1 MVSITEYLD
10 NIKDP
15 QRKQDCLLLVDMMKR
30 ISNSSPVIW
39 RNSIVGFGSY
49 HYAYESGTE
58 GDWLIT
64 GFSSRAQN
72 ISIYIIAG
80 FDQYEALLSKLGK
93 HKTGKSCLYI
103 KSLANVDIDILET
116 LITKSYQYVSEKYV

>member
-1 MVSITEYLD
+1 MSITEYLD

-49 HYAYESGTE
+49 HYTYESGTE

-103 KSLANVDIDILET
+103 KSLADVDIDILET
-116 LITKSYQYVSEKYV
+116 LITKSYQYVLEKYV

>member
-1 MVSITEYLD
+1 
-10 NIKDP
+10 
-15 QRKQDCLLLVDMMKR
+15 MMKR

-49 HYAYESGTE
+49 HYTYESGTE

-103 KSLANVDIDILET
+103 KSLADVDIDILET
-116 LITKSYQYVSEKYV
+116 LITKSYQYVLEKYV